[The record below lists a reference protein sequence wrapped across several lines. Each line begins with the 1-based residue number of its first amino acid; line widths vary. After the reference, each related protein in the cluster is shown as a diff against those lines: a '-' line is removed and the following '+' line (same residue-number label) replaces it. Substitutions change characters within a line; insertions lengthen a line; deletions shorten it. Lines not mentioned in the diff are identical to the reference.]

1 MKKSIISLLI
11 LALGLLAVAIVFL
24 TVALASQDASDPVI
38 SKEYSYTKAICSE
51 GNFCQDYIIICD
63 GPNMLSKA
71 PIDGATAQYSLDWQD
86 PRSYEAIN
94 GFCLLS
100 SKAG

>member
-1 MKKSIISLLI
+1 MKKSLISILI
-11 LALGLLAVAIVFL
+11 LALGLLALIIAFL
-24 TVALASQDASDPVI
+24 ALTLANQDASGSVV

-51 GNFCQDYIIICD
+51 GNFCQDYVIVCD
-63 GPNMLSKA
+63 GQNMLSKT

-86 PRSYEAIN
+86 PRSPEVID

-100 SKAG
+100 S